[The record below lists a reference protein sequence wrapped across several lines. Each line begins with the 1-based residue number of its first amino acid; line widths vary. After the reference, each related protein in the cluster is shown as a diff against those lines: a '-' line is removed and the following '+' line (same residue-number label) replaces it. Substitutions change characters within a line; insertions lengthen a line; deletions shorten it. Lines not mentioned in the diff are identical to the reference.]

1 MTDII
6 TDCIR
11 RVTAVKNERELIRH
25 AFEKSALFCGASSD
39 VLMLGDWF
47 VREFKRSLEIF
58 EEQNGV
64 ECVGVI
70 IKGCAQVIPGDQSA
84 VSVLTTG
91 GEFGICNIFVHKKMP
106 TQIVAKTGCAVAF
119 IPKDVF
125 AKMLASDS
133 ALMYRYVR
141 LCNQKMLYLAD
152 RLALMSISG
161 CEKRLAYWLY
171 RNALSDDG
179 GAAGGVPIS
188 KDGLAKQL
196 SMSRA
201 SLFRAVSALE
211 KKGIIKPT
219 GGKIVV
225 CDPDAEIFDFAK
237 SKGGRS

>member
-91 GEFGICNIFVHKKMP
+91 GEFGICNIFVHKKM
-106 TQIVAKTGCAVAF
+106 
-119 IPKDVF
+119 
-125 AKMLASDS
+125 
-133 ALMYRYVR
+133 
-141 LCNQKMLYLAD
+141 
-152 RLALMSISG
+152 
-161 CEKRLAYWLY
+161 
-171 RNALSDDG
+171 
-179 GAAGGVPIS
+179 
-188 KDGLAKQL
+188 
-196 SMSRA
+196 
-201 SLFRAVSALE
+201 RAVPSLLFQRMSLQRCLRATAL
-211 KKGIIKPT
+211 
-219 GGKIVV
+219 
-225 CDPDAEIFDFAK
+225 
-237 SKGGRS
+237 